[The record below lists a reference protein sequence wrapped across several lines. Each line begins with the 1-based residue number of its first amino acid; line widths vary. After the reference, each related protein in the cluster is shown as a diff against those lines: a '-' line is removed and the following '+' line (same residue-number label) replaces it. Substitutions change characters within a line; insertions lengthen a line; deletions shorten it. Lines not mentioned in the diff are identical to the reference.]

1 MLDRHKLILREIIC
15 NYYGTSLKEL
25 SELTEVSEKTL
36 KNDISV
42 IEGMLMEEGL
52 PLNYLGD
59 RIMIP
64 FAEKKKYLDAY
75 YDLTWR
81 DYRDPLMEEQEDRKV
96 GMYLLITLTFLR
108 SANNRVRSFR
118 FSPSGPERRIPF
130 LVLISTCSFRSL

>member
-96 GMYLLITLTFLR
+96 GITIRLIRADDYLSMESIADAFHISKAT
-108 SANNRVRSFR
+108 V
-118 FSPSGPERRIPF
+118 SG
-130 LVLISTCSFRSL
+130 